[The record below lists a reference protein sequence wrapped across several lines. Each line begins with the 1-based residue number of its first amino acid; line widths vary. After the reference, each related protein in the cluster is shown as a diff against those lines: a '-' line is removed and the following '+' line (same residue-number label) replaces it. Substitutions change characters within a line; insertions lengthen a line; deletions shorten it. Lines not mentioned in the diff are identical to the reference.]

1 MLWLYILGAIILFL
15 ALILALPVWAKI
27 DFDSEQNTF
36 FLRLGYAF
44 FSKRILP
51 AKDKNKKAKK
61 KDEKKRVKNKEK
73 GKSGS
78 DKEKEKGSFS
88 KLVQKEGFAG
98 AISTICSTVKT
109 FLEKTAVILNHLKIK
124 HFRLNIQVSGEDAA
138 SAAINYGAVCAC
150 VYPLLGFISSAV
162 IFSSPEIE
170 IGCNYSDGTSHVGL
184 KTEISVSL
192 LFIVAYGISALASLI
207 SLKIR
212 QSTPAKPA
220 NANYKNKNIRP
231 VNKTTANDKKG
242 ER

>member
-1 MLWLYILGAIILFL
+1 MLWLYILGAVILFI

-51 AKDKNKKAKK
+51 AKDKNKKTKIK
-61 KDEKKRVKNKEK
+61 SDKKRTKNKEK
-73 GKSGS
+73 TKKSG
-78 DKEKEKGSFS
+78 DKEKENGSFS

-109 FLEKTAVILNHLKIK
+109 FLEKTAVIFNHLKIK
-124 HFRLNIQVSGEDAA
+124 HFRLNIQVGGADAA
-138 SAAINYGAVCAC
+138 SAAINYGTVCAC

-170 IGCNYSDGTSHVGL
+170 IGCNYNDDNSHVSL
-184 KTEISVSL
+184 RTEISVSL
-192 LFIVAYGISALASLI
+192 VFIVAYGISALASLI
-207 SLKIR
+207 SLKVK

-220 NANYKNKNIRP
+220 NVNYKNVRP
-231 VNKTTANDKKG
+231 VNKMTANDKKG